1 MVKYCRKFGKVRD
14 ECLSRAD
21 HFWNSRLCFCESRS
35 TRGLP
40 DHFSR
45 DTGAGEC
52 GDLGPRPPMMP
63 GGLGDM
69 LVWVTLGSSLTLV
82 LVLAW
87 LTRYYRAKL
96 LKIRGKSTPSIEKI
110 TFEDD
115 AILENDDGQNNRYSN
130 SSTSGEFENVFPY
143 REQIEHFLS
152 ATRDL
157 RKSR

>member
-1 MVKYCRKFGKVRD
+1 M
-14 ECLSRAD
+14 
-21 HFWNSRLCFCESRS
+21 
-35 TRGLP
+35 P
-40 DHFSR
+40 DHFGR
-45 DTGAGEC
+45 DTGPGGC
-52 GDLGPRPPMMP
+52 GDTRPGPPLVP
-63 GGLGDM
+63 GGAAEM
-69 LVWVTLGSSLTLV
+69 LVWVALGSSFTLV

-96 LKIRGKSTPSIEKI
+96 IKMRGKSTDSIEKI
-110 TFEDD
+110 TFDD
-115 AILENDDGQNNRYSN
+115 AAILENDDGQNNRYSN

>member
-1 MVKYCRKFGKVRD
+1 MV
-14 ECLSRAD
+14 
-21 HFWNSRLCFCESRS
+21 
-35 TRGLP
+35 
-40 DHFSR
+40 
-45 DTGAGEC
+45 
-52 GDLGPRPPMMP
+52 P

-69 LVWVTLGSSLTLV
+69 MVWVTLGSSLTLV

-96 LKIRGKSTPSIEKI
+96 IKIRGKSTPSIEKI